1 MSIKAII
8 FDLDGVITDTAE
20 FHYQSWQRMADEEG
34 LDFSR
39 EKNEQLRGVS
49 RRRSLEI
56 ILDGQELPEEE
67 MQRLMDKKNGYYQEK
82 LKQMTTEDMLPGAE
96 ELILEVKNRNLKT
109 AVASAS
115 RNARTVISALE
126 IGDLFDTIS
135 DGHSVENPKPAP
147 DLFLHTA
154 EKLNVEPEE
163 CAVLEDAEAG
173 IDAALA
179 ADMFAVGIGPA
190 ERVGHGDLV
199 FASTADVKLDVILE
213 EAD

>member
-1 MSIKAII
+1 MAIKAII

-20 FHYQSWQRMADEEG
+20 FHYQSWQQMADEEG

-56 ILDGQELPEEE
+56 ILDGRELPEEE

-82 LKQMTTEDMLPGAE
+82 LKRMTPDDMLPGAR
-96 ELILEVKNRNLKT
+96 ELVDETRGRGLKT
-109 AVASAS
+109 AIASAS
-115 RNARTVISALE
+115 RNAKTVIEALK
-126 IGDLFDTIS
+126 IGHLFDTIS

-154 EKLNVEPEE
+154 EKLNLNPEE

-179 ADMFAVGIGPA
+179 AGMTAVGIGPEA
-190 ERVGHGDLV
+190 RVGHGHLR
-199 FASTADVKLDVILE
+199 FSSTAEVELDSILKE
-213 EAD
+213 E

>member
-1 MSIKAII
+1 MAIKAII

-20 FHYQSWQRMADEEG
+20 FHYQSWQQMADEES

-56 ILDGQELPEEE
+56 ILDGKELPEKE

-82 LKQMTTEDMLPGAE
+82 LKQMTPDDMLPGAR
-96 ELILEVKNRNLKT
+96 ELVDETRDRGLKT
-109 AVASAS
+109 AIASAS
-115 RNARTVISALE
+115 RNAKTVIEALK
-126 IGDLFDTIS
+126 IGHLFDTIS

-154 EKLNVEPEE
+154 EKLNLNPEE

-179 ADMFAVGIGPA
+179 AGMTAVGIGPE
-190 ERVGHGDLV
+190 ERVGHGHLR
-199 FASTADVKLDVILE
+199 FSNTAEVELDRILE
-213 EAD
+213 EE

>member
-1 MSIKAII
+1 MAIKAII

-20 FHYQSWQRMADEEG
+20 FHYQSWQQMADEEG

-56 ILDGQELPEEE
+56 ILEGEELPEEE
-67 MQRLMDKKNGYYQEK
+67 MQRLMAKKNGYYQEK
-82 LKQMTTEDMLPGAE
+82 LKQMTADDMLPGAR
-96 ELILEVKNRNLKT
+96 ELIREVRERGLKT

-115 RNARTVISALE
+115 RNARTVIDALK
-126 IGDLFDTIS
+126 IGQLFDTIS
-135 DGHSVENPKPAP
+135 DGNSVENPKPAP

-154 EKLNVEPEE
+154 EKLKLKPEE

-179 ADMFAVGIGPA
+179 AGMIAVGIGP
-190 ERVGHGDLV
+190 ESRVGHGHLR
-199 FASTADVKLDVILE
+199 FSSTADVDLDTILKE
-213 EAD
+213 E